1 MKIIDNFLPK
11 NLLTEIQDRVFSQHF
26 PWYWRN
32 HLVEDTD
39 HYWFNHCF
47 YNNNKV
53 LSPHYEDWII
63 PILSKL
69 KFEGN
74 LMEARCNMMIKKNK
88 SYTSRLHVDNE
99 EKNGKTAILYLNTCN
114 GGTAFKIKN
123 IQKKYYSKENRLIL
137 FDSSTLHRGFSQ
149 TDVERRV
156 IININYSS

>member
-1 MKIIDNFLPK
+1 MKIIDNFLSH
-11 NLLTEIQDRVFSQHF
+11 NLLKEIQDRIFSQHF

-47 YNNNKV
+47 YNNNEV
-53 LSPHYEDWII
+53 MSPHYESWII

-69 KFEGN
+69 NFKN
-74 LMEARCNMMIKKNK
+74 NKLLEARCNMMIKKEK
-88 SYTSRLHVDNE
+88 SYTSRLHVDNT
-99 EKNGKTAILYLNTCN
+99 KKTGKTAILYLNTCN
-114 GGTAFKIKN
+114 GGTAFKLNKK
-123 IQKKYYSKENRLIL
+123 QKKFYSVENRLIL

-156 IININYSS
+156 IININYY